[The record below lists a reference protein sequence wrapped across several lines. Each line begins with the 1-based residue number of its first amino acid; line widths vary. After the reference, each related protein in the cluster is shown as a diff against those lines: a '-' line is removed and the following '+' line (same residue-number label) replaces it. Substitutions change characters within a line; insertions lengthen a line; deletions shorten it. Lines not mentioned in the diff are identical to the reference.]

1 MHDTGKLQGD
11 KRFEILHYL
20 LEKRVIISMYV
31 EGTDFERLTCLNKI
45 IEDPKV
51 PVLLVDLPQGFKSVI
66 STLENLKVR
75 FTFNGPDRVEYIFT
89 TTGGQY
95 SGSSLKVPFPDFIE
109 RIQRR
114 KNFRMHTPPGTQM
127 LISRDKT
134 RAILG
139 VVNISLGGVL
149 AALMKHNIPD
159 LKGSLFSENES
170 IINAG
175 ILYPG
180 DEDLDEQI
188 VIIERA
194 AVRRIEHDKNKRLY
208 RYAFEF
214 VDLATPEAK
223 KLTQLIYHFQRM
235 FLKRR

>member
-1 MHDTGKLQGD
+1 MGDIGKLQGD
-11 KRFEILHYL
+11 KLLEILRYL

-31 EGTDFERLTCLNKI
+31 EGTDFERLTCLNEI
-45 IEDPKV
+45 ADAPKE
-51 PVLLVDLPQGFKSVI
+51 PALLIDLPEGFKDSI
-66 STLENLKVR
+66 SQLENMTVR

-95 SGSSLKVPFPDFIE
+95 SGQSLRVPFPEYVE

-114 KNFRMHTPPGTQM
+114 KNFRMHVPPGTQM
-127 LISRDKT
+127 LISREKT
-134 RAILG
+134 KAILG
-139 VVNISLGGVL
+139 VVNLSLGGVL

-159 LKGSLFSENES
+159 LEGSLFNENEA

-180 DEDLDEQI
+180 DEELDEQI
-188 VIIERA
+188 VIIQRA
-194 AVRRIEHDKNKRLY
+194 EVRRIEHDKKKRLY

-214 VDLATPEAK
+214 MHLAPPESK